1 MYYCRIILLLVVVQL
16 NRNYVEAQN
25 LVINP
30 GFEDTIPCVAFNGAP
45 MMHPMPWFMPTTG
58 SPDYFCTQFTSCNFG
73 GIPNN
78 GFGYQLANGQNS
90 YVGFGVYA
98 PAPYYNFREYVTG
111 TLSDSLETGKRYCVS
126 FYVSFANNEQFYT
139 DDIGAYFCTDTST
152 LVNYSTNQVLNV
164 IPQVENLQGNMLSDT
179 LNWMLISGSFIAQ
192 GGEKFITIGNFRND
206 ANTTVL
212 INPSGFDYA
221 SYYYLDDV
229 SVTDCTVGLTEV
241 SADHKLFVIFP
252 NPAKDIFNIK
262 MNDNSIIKGGSEMKL
277 FDVIGKAVL
286 QQKLEGN
293 STKWELDI
301 NKLPDGIYFVQL
313 LNHQGTLLG
322 FSKLVVQ

>member
-1 MYYCRIILLLVVVQL
+1 MQVSRLPS
-16 NRNYVEAQN
+16 NAQN
-25 LVINP
+25 LVMNP
-30 GFEDTIPCVAFNGAP
+30 GFEDTIPCLSYTGYPLMNAEHWFRPTNG
-45 MMHPMPWFMPTTG
+45 T
-58 SPDYFCTQFTSCNFG
+58 SDYFCTQLTGCNFF
-73 GIPNN
+73 GIPYN
-78 GFGYQLANGQNS
+78 GFGYQPAHGQNS
-90 YVGFGVYA
+90 YAGFGVFVPA
-98 PAPYYNFREYVTG
+98 PAVNQREYVTG

-126 FYVSFANNEQFYT
+126 FYASFANNERFYT

-241 SADHKLFVIFP
+241 SADQNLLVISP
-252 NPAKDIFNIK
+252 NPARERIQIN
-262 MNDNSIIKGGSEMKL
+262 MNDNSILPEGIIMKL
-277 FDVIGKAVL
+277 YDVSGKLLLQEVL
-286 QQKLEGN
+286 QN
-293 STKWELDI
+293 STADWELDI
-301 NKLPDGIYFVQL
+301 GKFSPGMYLVTISGINSTVGGFKKLIIE
-313 LNHQGTLLG
+313 
-322 FSKLVVQ
+322 